1 MRAMRLALDGSQ
13 RLHYKELMLL
23 NLSAPTPLE
32 YFSSLAQSDDQFP
45 LLEAAASIGQ
55 DEYAD
60 LDVQQVL
67 GDVDQLLAR
76 LKRRLPADAAPLQ
89 RLRALNQFFCR
100 DLTFGG
106 NVNGYCDPDNSYLN
120 VVLRTRRGNQIS
132 LAVLW
137 IELAQGL
144 GLHARGVC
152 FPGHFMVKVNLPKGQ
167 VVIDPFTGQSL
178 SREELAERLEPYK
191 RRSGLVDEF
200 EVPLGLYLQAAPARD
215 IIARMLRN
223 LKEIHNAQEDWQ
235 RLIAVQDRLV
245 ILLPEAWAE
254 YRDRGVAHAEQGHTA
269 LAVIDLETYLVHAQD
284 ALDIDIIADRVA
296 NLRRAKS

>member
-1 MRAMRLALDGSQ
+1 MP
-13 RLHYKELMLL
+13 L
-23 NLSAPTPLE
+23 NFTAPTPLE
-32 YFSSLAQSDDQFP
+32 YFGSLVQSDDEFP
-45 LLEAAASIGQ
+45 LLEAACSVAQ
-55 DEYAD
+55 DEYPE

-67 GDVDQLLAR
+67 GEVDQLLAR
-76 LKRRLPADAAPLQ
+76 LKRRLPADAAALQ
-89 RLRALNQFFCR
+89 RLRALNQFFFR
-100 DLTFGG
+100 DLSFGG
-106 NVNGYCDPDNSYLN
+106 NVNDYCDPDNSYIN
-120 VVLRTRRGNQIS
+120 VVLRTRRGNQIA

-178 SREELAERLEPYK
+178 SREELEERLDPYK

-200 EVPLGLYLQAAPARD
+200 EVPLGLYLQAAPGRD

-223 LKEIHNAQEDWQ
+223 LKEIHQAQEDWQ

-245 ILLPEAWAE
+245 VLLPEAWVE
-254 YRDRGVAHAEQGHTA
+254 YRDRGLAHAEQGHSQ
-269 LAVIDLETYLVHAQD
+269 LAVLDLEIYLVHAQD
-284 ALDIDIIADRVA
+284 ALDIDFIADRVA
-296 NLRRAKS
+296 GLRREKN